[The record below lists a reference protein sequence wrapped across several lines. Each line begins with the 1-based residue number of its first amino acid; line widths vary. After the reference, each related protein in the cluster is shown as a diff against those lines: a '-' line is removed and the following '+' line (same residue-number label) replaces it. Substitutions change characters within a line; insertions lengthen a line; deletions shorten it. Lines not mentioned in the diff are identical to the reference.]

1 MGQDVYSYD
10 MEQSMG
16 HLTNNILTVLQ
27 REKGFDLQG
36 ASDYV
41 GLHFKELVDKFETN
55 KARLPSF
62 GAELDSVTA

>member
-1 MGQDVYSYD
+1 

-27 REKGFDLQG
+27 REKGFSLQS

-41 GLHFKELVDKFETN
+41 GVHFKELVDRFESN
-55 KARLPSF
+55 KTRLPSF
-62 GAELDSVTA
+62 GTELDEVVA

>member
-1 MGQDVYSYD
+1 
-10 MEQSMG
+10 MG

-27 REKGFDLQG
+27 REKGFDLQA

-41 GLHFKELVDKFETN
+41 GVHFKELADEFEAN

-62 GAELDSVTA
+62 GAELDEVVS

>member
-1 MGQDVYSYD
+1 

-27 REKGFDLQG
+27 REKGFNLQE

-41 GLHFKELVDKFETN
+41 GVHFKELVDQFETN

-62 GAELDSVTA
+62 GTGLDEVVA

>member
-1 MGQDVYSYD
+1 
-10 MEQSMG
+10 MG

-27 REKGFDLQG
+27 REKGFDLQA

-41 GLHFKELVDKFETN
+41 GVHFKELADKYEAG

-62 GAELDSVTA
+62 GAELDGVVA

>member
-1 MGQDVYSYD
+1 
-10 MEQSMG
+10 MG

-27 REKGFDLQG
+27 RDKNIDLQA

-41 GLHFKELVDKFETN
+41 GVHFRELIDKFEAS

-62 GAELDSVTA
+62 GKALDEVVA